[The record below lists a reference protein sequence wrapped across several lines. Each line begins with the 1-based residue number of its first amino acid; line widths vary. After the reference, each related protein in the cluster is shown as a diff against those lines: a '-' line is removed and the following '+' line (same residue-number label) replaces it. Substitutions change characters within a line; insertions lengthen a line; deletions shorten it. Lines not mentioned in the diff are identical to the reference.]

1 MSGNAEKYQSAGTPR
16 ILPHSQPC
24 NWSFVE
30 YNDAAYLGVDPHS
43 QKEDC
48 MGAMKEFAG
57 VFYREG
63 ALDPKTTQ
71 LVAMAAMAAAGC
83 TS

>member
-1 MSGNAEKYQSAGTPR
+1 M
-16 ILPHSQPC
+16 PHSQPC
-24 NWSFVE
+24 NWTFIE
-30 YNDAAYLGVDPHS
+30 YNDPTYMGGTRHP

-48 MGAMKEFAG
+48 MEAMKEFAG

-63 ALDPKTTQ
+63 ALDPKTMQ

>member
-1 MSGNAEKYQSAGTPR
+1 MYHALLAFRSGFVGYNAPR
-16 ILPHSQPC
+16 VARGKLRNSH
-24 NWSFVE
+24 
-30 YNDAAYLGVDPHS
+30 
-43 QKEDC
+43 KEDC

>member
-1 MSGNAEKYQSAGTPR
+1 MGGAHHP
-16 ILPHSQPC
+16 
-24 NWSFVE
+24 
-30 YNDAAYLGVDPHS
+30 